1 MKKEKYELSSQYM
14 KDLKKLLKA
23 KKGEITFYR
32 IAHDSFRKNY
42 AHWIID
48 EHCKKTL
55 VVTYLN
61 GDRKKFSSYNEL
73 MNEIKTVDIEYK
85 KARKKYVKRY
95 HDVIKR
101 FTEHRKKMRNRLR
114 ARKNTKNTIAN
125 TITPEQVKLLA
136 SQY

>member
-23 KKGEITFYR
+23 KEIESYEL
-32 IAHDSFRKNY
+32 AHRSFRKNY

-48 EHCKKTL
+48 DHCKKTL

-95 HDVIKR
+95 YDVIHR
-101 FTEHRKKMRNRLR
+101 FTKHRKEMRDKLK
-114 ARKNTKNTIAN
+114 ARRNTKNTIAN
-125 TITPEQVKLLA
+125 RITPEQVKLLA